1 MSPMVKQASEQYNH
15 DTNAIVLLIT

>member
-1 MSPMVKQASEQYNH
+1 MSPMVKQASEQYDH